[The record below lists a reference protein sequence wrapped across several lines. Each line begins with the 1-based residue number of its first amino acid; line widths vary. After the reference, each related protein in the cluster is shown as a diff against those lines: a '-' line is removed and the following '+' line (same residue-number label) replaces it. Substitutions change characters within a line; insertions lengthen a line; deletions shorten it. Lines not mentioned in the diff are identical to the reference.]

1 MRNRILPA
9 LVLVLCAIGAQVF
22 HHSAAFAVGLPAG
35 DLAGTWTA
43 KFVTEVGDQE
53 YTFTFTGS
61 GAQVAG
67 AAKSTLLGETKL
79 SEIKVD
85 GDKVSFVENGSFQDM
100 PLRITYTGTFSGADE
115 IKLTRVVVEGSPENA
130 VAKRSK

>member
-1 MRNRILPA
+1 MRYRMLVA
-9 LVLVLCAIGAQVF
+9 LAIVMVALTA
-22 HHSAAFAVGLPAG
+22 SMRAA

-43 KFVTEVGDQE
+43 KFVTQVGDQD
-53 YTFTFTGS
+53 YTFIFAGS
-61 GAQVAG
+61 GGQTTG
-67 AAKSTLLGETKL
+67 TAKSTLLGETKL
-79 SEIKVD
+79 SDIKVE

>member
-1 MRNRILPA
+1 MRIRIPA
-9 LVLVLCAIGAQVF
+9 LVLVLCAMSAHLLHDTDVF
-22 HHSAAFAVGLPAG
+22 AGGRPAG

-43 KFVTEVGDQE
+43 KFVTQVGDQE

-61 GAQVAG
+61 GAQLAG
-67 AAKSTLLGETKL
+67 TAKSTLLGDTKL
-79 SEIKVD
+79 SDVKVD
-85 GDKVSFVENGSFQDM
+85 GDKVSFVENASFQDM

-115 IKLTRVVVEGSPENA
+115 IKFTRVVVEGTPEEA

>member
-1 MRNRILPA
+1 VRDRRAGVPSQRGLCRWPA
-9 LVLVLCAIGAQVF
+9 CRRSRRHLDRQVR
-22 HHSAAFAVGLPAG
+22 HAG
-35 DLAGTWTA
+35 RR
-43 KFVTEVGDQE
+43 QE

-61 GAQVAG
+61 GGQLAG
-67 AAKSTLLGETKL
+67 TAKSTLLGDTKL

-115 IKLTRVVVEGSPENA
+115 IKFTRVVVEGTPEEA

>member
-9 LVLVLCAIGAQVF
+9 LVLVLCAIGAHAF
-22 HHSAAFAVGLPAG
+22 HHSAVLAVGVPAG

-43 KFVTEVGDQE
+43 KFVTQVGDQE

-61 GAQVAG
+61 GAQLAG
-67 AAKSTLLGETKL
+67 TAKSTLLGDTKL
-79 SEIKVD
+79 SDIKVE

-115 IKLTRVVVEGSPENA
+115 IKFTRVVVEGTPEEA